1 MRKHEMS
8 YHDYSNDI
16 FFLSNHCSHLEAF
29 ERFFFI
35 LSTQIKEMLQESR
48 KKINNFKL
56 TRILKRDEKIELSLF
71 IQRNQKI
78 IKKSKTKKLIEI
90 EIEIEIKNLTEI
102 VIQKKKKRKQK
113 RKTKKSI
120 VIKSSDS
127 KIYMIETTSF
137 NLLIRQKEARVFV
150 LFFREIDA

>member
-1 MRKHEMS
+1 MQKHEVS

-16 FFLSNHCSHLEAF
+16 FFLSNHCSHLEIF
-29 ERFFFI
+29 ERFFSI

-48 KKINNFKL
+48 KMIKNFKL

-78 IKKSKTKKLIEI
+78 IKKSEIKKLIEI
-90 EIEIEIKNLTEI
+90 EIEIETKNLTEI
-102 VIQKKKKRKQK
+102 VIQKKMKRKQK

-127 KIYMIETTSF
+127 KIYIIEIASF
-137 NLLIRQKEARVFV
+137 NLLIKQKEARVFV
-150 LFFREIDA
+150 LFLREINA